1 MALTAT
7 ELKKALQQAG
17 FDVYRA
23 RGDEVHLAERPR
35 ENLILEAGVVVLGGE
50 SLGVRLTVR
59 AEKVSFPGESDDAL
73 IDRARGTAAAALA
86 RGFVETATTV
96 RSMMDPGDS
105 THVLDTW
112 FEVSLVKRVES
123 FEELVTEARFA
134 LQLEKAAAR

>member
-1 MALTAT
+1 MALTAP

-59 AEKVSFPGESDDAL
+59 AEKVTFPGETDDAL
-73 IDRARGTAAAALA
+73 LDRARGAAAAALA
-86 RGFVETATTV
+86 RGFAEANTTV
-96 RSMMDPGDS
+96 RSMMDPGDA

-112 FEVSLVKRVES
+112 FEVSLVKRVDT
-123 FEELVTEARFA
+123 FDALVEEARFA
-134 LQLEKAAAR
+134 LQLEKAASR

>member
-1 MALTAT
+1 MPLTAT

-35 ENLILEAGVVVLGGE
+35 ENLILEAGVVILNGE
-50 SLGVRLTVR
+50 RLRVRLTVR
-59 AEKVSFPGESDDAL
+59 AEKVTFPGESDEAL
-73 IDRARGTAAAALA
+73 LDRARHGARTAFE
-86 RGFVETATTV
+86 RGYSEASSTV
-96 RSMMDPGDS
+96 RAMMDPGDE

-112 FEVSLVKRVES
+112 FEVALVKEVET
-123 FEELVTEARFA
+123 FEELVQEARFA